1 MTRSPTTC
9 AATTQFFYESA
20 VLQHPSPQT
29 LYKLQRNAGIKAPK
43 LPIFFCWMRMAKVG
57 SEKLK
62 VSEVSKFRINK
73 LVSQNLWK
81 LWKVWNIQRWS
92 EMHLKSVQHRL
103 QNSPQPLFLHVTAFI
118 CLRLCYS
125 ANVLG
130 PRSQLKDISMGSGFP
145 KSTSWHWT
153 KRSSYRCLNG
163 LTRLSQTT
171 LYRFKQIL
179 WTSKKEKKKTPQN
192 WCFGALVPCST
203 VLYSASLYFF
213 RTLLVDSL
221 VPGRD
226 EDCLLSPGSIVHCQ
240 NGSNITVENRLSSTP
255 HPWHSNRCN
264 CLLFAR
270 WHRLLFASWYS
281 WIERHFS
288 DCTCYTNHGTPQ
300 EHTLQSNHWFP
311 IFEVWGFQTIWGMAL
326 VPEKCSMLQYVVSPF
341 SPGVSMA
348 GAPLR
353 LEPLE
358 PGLPLPLDH
367 EQGRFNLDGANTTK
381 KTKQQNTSY
390 YCSY

>member
-9 AATTQFFYESA
+9 AATTQFFCESA

-43 LPIFFCWMRMAKVG
+43 LPIFCWMRMAKVG

-62 VSEVSKFRINK
+62 VSEVSKFRIK

-92 EMHLKSVQHRL
+92 KMHLKSVQHRL
-103 QNSPQPLFLHVTAFI
+103 QNSPQVLFLHVTAFI

-179 WTSKKEKKKTPQN
+179 WTSKKEKKKN
-192 WCFGALVPCST
+192 SAKLVLWCFGAL
-203 VLYSASLYFF
+203 LYRALQCLSLFLSDAS
-213 RTLLVDSL
+213 
-221 VPGRD
+221 GRFS
-226 EDCLLSPGSIVHCQ
+226 CAGS
-240 NGSNITVENRLSSTP
+240 GRG
-255 HPWHSNRCN
+255 
-264 CLLFAR
+264 LFADS
-270 WHRLLFASWYS
+270 WQHSPLSKWVQHHGGKQTLFNPPSL
-281 WIERHFS
+281 
-288 DCTCYTNHGTPQ
+288 
-300 EHTLQSNHWFP
+300 TL
-311 IFEVWGFQTIWGMAL
+311 
-326 VPEKCSMLQYVVSPF
+326 K
-341 SPGVSMA
+341 
-348 GAPLR
+348 
-353 LEPLE
+353 
-358 PGLPLPLDH
+358 
-367 EQGRFNLDGANTTK
+367 
-381 KTKQQNTSY
+381 
-390 YCSY
+390 